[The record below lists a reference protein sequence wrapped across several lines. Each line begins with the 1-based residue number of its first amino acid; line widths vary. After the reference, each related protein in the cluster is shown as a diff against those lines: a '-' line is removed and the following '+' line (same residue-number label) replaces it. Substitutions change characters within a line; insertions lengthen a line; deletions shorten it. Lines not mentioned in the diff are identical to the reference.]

1 MLPASTYRLLRLVKY
16 PSAMAA
22 GLIRTVEAR
31 ELEVGFK
38 WPNSAMERTKK
49 ETKEKPTLPW
59 VAIATYKINN
69 Y

>member
-1 MLPASTYRLLRLVKY
+1 
-16 PSAMAA
+16 MAA